1 MNFHTQ
7 CIFRRLRA
15 VAFVA
20 LAGLLPAAC
29 IDSKAPILTDAK
41 PLFGKQAR
49 FHFYGLRDGA
59 AHDEKTATYNWNG
72 SRYAVSGKRNDMEDF
87 TIHEFE
93 GSDFIVQ
100 GISPKKGRSVEY
112 ALARKLADGVY
123 LVIVIDESDADEATR
138 TKFCLKAESG
148 PCSVETQ
155 EQLFGLAR
163 ATAAKPRQQGGL
175 AVLVAGT
182 GRPRE

>member
-1 MNFHTQ
+1 
-7 CIFRRLRA
+7 

-29 IDSKAPILTDAK
+29 IDSKMPILTDAK

-49 FHFYGLRDGA
+49 FHFYDLHEGGA
-59 AHDEKTATYNWNG
+59 KQEKAVTYKWNG
-72 SRYAVSGKRNDMEDF
+72 SRYAISGKRNDMEDF
-87 TIHEFE
+87 TIHAFE

-100 GISPKKGRSVEY
+100 GLSPKKGRSVEY

-138 TKFCLKAESG
+138 AKFCMKAESG

-155 EQLFGLAR
+155 DQLFGLAR

-175 AVLVAGT
+175 AVLVAGAN
-182 GRPRE
+182 RPRE

>member
-1 MNFHTQ
+1 MTFHQ
-7 CIFRRLRA
+7 LCIFRRLRA
-15 VAFVA
+15 AIFVT
-20 LAGLLPAAC
+20 LVGLMPAAC

-49 FHFYGLRDGA
+49 FHFYGLRDDA
-59 AHDEKTATYNWNG
+59 AHDEKTVTYNWNG
-72 SRYAVSGKRNDMEDF
+72 SRYVVSGKRNNMEDF
-87 TIHEFE
+87 TIHAFE

-100 GISPKKGRSVEY
+100 GLSPKKGRSVEY

-138 TKFCLKAESG
+138 AKFCMKAESG

-155 EQLFGLAR
+155 DQLFGLAR

-175 AVLVAGT
+175 AVLVAGAN
-182 GRPRE
+182 RPRE